1 MRQIELIKGTANE
14 MVQLEELVNDFLA
27 RTNGRVIDVTTAENV
42 TPTGIKHPVIIYTIE
57 YDNDVNEWAT
67 LFNYVTQQQFS
78 YEDVLKAFFLL
89 DEPNMTKDVIDEL
102 VNTYRETGFVND
114 LCEHA
119 NIAYQ
124 TED

>member
-14 MVQLEELVNDFLA
+14 MAQLEELVNDFLA

>member
-1 MRQIELIKGTANE
+1 MA
-14 MVQLEELVNDFLA
+14 QLEELVNDLLA
-27 RTNGRVIDVTTAENV
+27 RSNGRFIDVTTAEKV
-42 TPTGIKHPVIIYTIE
+42 TPTGIKHPVILYTIE
-57 YDNDVNEWAT
+57 YDNDANEWAT
-67 LFNYVTQQQFS
+67 LFNYVTQLQFS

-89 DEPNMTKDVIDEL
+89 DDPNMTKDVIDEL
-102 VNTYRETGFVND
+102 VNAYRETGFVND

>member
-1 MRQIELIKGTANE
+1 MRQIELIKGTAYE

-102 VNTYRETGFVND
+102 VNTYKEKGIVND
-114 LCEHA
+114 LCERA

>member
-14 MVQLEELVNDFLA
+14 MAQLEELVNNFLA

-89 DEPNMTKDVIDEL
+89 DDPNMTKDVIDEL

-119 NIAYQ
+119 NIAYK

>member
-89 DEPNMTKDVIDEL
+89 DDPNMTKDVIDEL
-102 VNTYRETGFVND
+102 VNTYKEKGIVND
-114 LCEHA
+114 LCERA
-119 NIAYQ
+119 NIAYK

>member
-14 MVQLEELVNDFLA
+14 MAQLEELVNNFLA